1 MERVCSLGR
10 VTSDRLRD
18 DRERLERVRPE
29 MPDALDRPDEDPG
42 EKPDAM
48 RRDEREVEMSQNA

>member
-1 MERVCSLGR
+1 
-10 VTSDRLRD
+10 
-18 DRERLERVRPE
+18 

-48 RRDEREVEMSQNA
+48 RRDEREVEMNRNA